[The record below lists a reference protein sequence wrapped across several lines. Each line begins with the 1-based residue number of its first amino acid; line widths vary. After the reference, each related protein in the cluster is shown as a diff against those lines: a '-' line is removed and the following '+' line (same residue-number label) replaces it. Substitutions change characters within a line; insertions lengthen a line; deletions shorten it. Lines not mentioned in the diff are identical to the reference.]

1 MLFVLFILKEVEIIL
16 SFIQPKVRL
25 GNKTMTQSQLQERRR
40 HAHRTYNAQVRNK
53 VDKDL
58 TKFYQSSQW
67 RKMRAQALVRDN
79 YLCQRCLAKG
89 IVNDKRLIVHHKREL
104 REDWGGRL
112 NLDNLETVC
121 TSCHNRLHKLK

>member
-1 MLFVLFILKEVEIIL
+1 
-16 SFIQPKVRL
+16 
-25 GNKTMTQSQLQERRR
+25 MTQRQLQE
-40 HAHRTYNAQVRNK
+40 HRKATHSTYNAQVRNK

-67 RKMRAQALVRDN
+67 RKMRSQALVRDN
-79 YLCQRCLAKG
+79 YLCQRCLSKG

-104 REDWGGRL
+104 RDDWGGRL